1 MIYFILANFQLT
13 GLKSNEN
20 DHSKTTIIT
29 IEPPELQNES
39 QNQGKKYLL
48 NLEQRPTDMWYLQSC
63 AINESTR
70 LALLIVNIYFIFYE
84 FPDGIFKQSILAFFV
99 LF

>member
-1 MIYFILANFQLT
+1 MKESSYKYDIFLSFCLKKYVHTNKFKKIIYFILANFQLT

-48 NLEQRPTDMWYLQSC
+48 NLER
-63 AINESTR
+63 R
-70 LALLIVNIYFIFYE
+70 LTYM
-84 FPDGIFKQSILAFFV
+84 
-99 LF
+99 